1 MRPQALH
8 LQKRKQFI
16 HMKYL
21 ITFLSIAAL
30 VTACD
35 SNPPNP
41 KAPTLTKQQI
51 QQQNVE
57 EQLKKDEA
65 VGDSTTWT
73 TIQWA
78 DSVQQFGKIAEGEK
92 VMVTFHFKNTGTK
105 PLIIASV
112 QASCGCTVPS
122 KPEEPIAPGGE
133 GVIKAEF
140 NSDGRPGVANK
151 TITVRCNTAQKEY
164 ILKFEGEVLAKSK

>member
-1 MRPQALH
+1 
-8 LQKRKQFI
+8 
-16 HMKYL
+16 MKYL
-21 ITFLSIAAL
+21 FISLSIATL

-41 KAPTLTKQQI
+41 KAPTLSKQEL
-51 QQQNVE
+51 QQQRE
-57 EQLKKDEA
+57 MEQQQKDEA

-73 TIQWA
+73 SIQWT
-78 DSVQQFGKIAEGEK
+78 DSVQQFGKITEGEK
-92 VMVTFHFKNTGTK
+92 VMVNFHFKNTGTK

-140 NSDGRPGVANK
+140 NSEGRPGAANK

-164 ILKFEGEVLAKSK
+164 ILKFEGEVIAKSK